1 MDDQSSGT
9 RPAAPLTEEA
19 LVRSIRVI
27 RIAIF
32 GGVLAIAGA
41 TIAFLQIADAP
52 AVPLLPLAATVVVVD
67 IAFLVI
73 FTRQRNKALA
83 DIRRSEGRVV

>member
-1 MDDQSSGT
+1 MEDQSTGT

-27 RIAIF
+27 RIAIL
-32 GGVLAIAGA
+32 GGILAIAA
-41 TIAFLQIADAP
+41 VTIAFLQLADIP
-52 AVPLLPLAATVVVVD
+52 AVPLLPLAATVVAFD

-73 FTRQRNKALA
+73 FTRQRKGALA
-83 DIRRSEGRVV
+83 EIRRPEGRVV